1 MKTAK
6 RTGKSR
12 RNKELNVKSS
22 SARLHT
28 KEGWREKQK
37 ETEEMEAAFK
47 NIFLHHIPSDDPVQ
61 TTTKTQTKE
70 QILSLTEDRKAL
82 YIKQNISKRM
92 VRVPF

>member
-28 KEGWREKQK
+28 KEGWREKEIE
-37 ETEEMEAAFK
+37 ETEAAFK

-82 YIKQNISKRM
+82 YIKQNLSKRM